1 MVSSTVQKQ
10 KRLAKVWE
18 PLIDTMNQTYPDQA
32 DFIVCGDG
40 NGFSISEAVVWNM
53 AHIIHDFLCSKAE

>member
-40 NGFSISEAVVWNM
+40 NGFSASEAVVWSM